1 MAVEWLDEANA
12 GLRPGLVAVTT
23 ADSPARSE

>member
-12 GLRPGLVAVTT
+12 ELRPGLAAVKT